1 MKDKHKISNGVKIL
15 VAVAVL
21 VVFGI
26 FQETRAA
33 EDFSIILSPQNPG
46 ANTMVSARISSYHFD
61 VDRSEITW
69 EIDKKIVLKGVGEKN
84 FRFTTP
90 DINKTMRLTVYILT
104 DKGTA
109 AEKTLFFSGND
120 IDFLW
125 EALTSTPIGYKAKA
139 LPVIQSKIKI
149 TAIPYLSSLEGKI
162 IPSSELVYEW
172 FLKNKKNISASG
184 TGKNFFIIQLKDFD
198 DCPITLRVSNFDKTI
213 VFEKGIILSAN
224 MAEPKILFYE
234 TRPLEGPQ
242 YNKALQKIQLE
253 NNEIAVRAEPY
264 FFSIDNL
271 KQLSY
276 EWLMNREKIFSDELP
291 NTLSLRTPEGS
302 GTSIIDLTITN
313 PVNFMQSAK
322 NSLEISFGL

>member
-1 MKDKHKISNGVKIL
+1 MRKEIIKIIFLSITL
-15 VAVAVL
+15 VALLA
-21 VVFGI
+21 I
-26 FQETRAA
+26 QETKAA
-33 EDFSIILSPQNPG
+33 EDFSIILSPANPG
-46 ANTMVSARISSYHFD
+46 PNTMVSARISSYHFD

-69 EIDKKIVLKGVGEKN
+69 ELDGKIVLRGIGEKN

-90 DINKTMRLTVYILT
+90 DINKTMRLFVYILT
-104 DKGTA
+104 DKGTE
-109 AEKTLFFSGND
+109 AEKTLSFFGND

-139 LPVIQSKIKI
+139 LPVIQSQIKI
-149 TAIPYLSSLEGKI
+149 TAISHLFVEGNT
-162 IPSSELVYEW
+162 IPTSELVYEW
-172 FLKNKKNISASG
+172 SLKNKKNINASG

-198 DCPITLRVSNFDKTI
+198 DYPVTLRISNFDKTI

-224 MAEPKILFYE
+224 MAAPKILFYE

-253 NNEIAVRAEPY
+253 NNEIVVRAEPY
-264 FFSIDNL
+264 FFSINNL